1 MLRKKSASADVE
13 ALLVDPLASRATK
26 RFLGCECVVDNE
38 SDRRPMTV
46 GKIPLGGVGP
56 KLSTRGGAVVG
67 TVSDL
72 GDDRGPG
79 KVEEV
84 KGGDAVERSICA
96 RVTVSPLVG
105 SFGMIALALAD
116 EGREPDLFGVTVRG
130 RSAPS
135 GPVLRRKS
143 ARSAVCVLECEDS

>member
-1 MLRKKSASADVE
+1 VVS
-13 ALLVDPLASRATK
+13 
-26 RFLGCECVVDNE
+26 EC
-38 SDRRPMTV
+38 
-46 GKIPLGGVGP
+46 
-56 KLSTRGGAVVG
+56 
-67 TVSDL
+67 L
-72 GDDRGPG
+72 GDDRGPAR
-79 KVEEV
+79 VEEV

-96 RVTVSPLVG
+96 RVMLSPLVG
-105 SFGMIALALAD
+105 SFGIIALALAD